1 MKRNLERYQSEKK
14 NMKQSQHTT
23 CSELKTTVNDVV
35 RWALELRHLHARMAS
50 FFARPEPRHRC
61 LLYLQGMLSD
71 VARKNGWQL
80 AEQAGETRPDGMQ
93 RLLSNAV
100 WDEDRVRDELRR
112 YVLEH
117 LGAKH
122 AIAAIDETSFP
133 KRGNKSAGVAQQYC
147 GTTGQVENC
156 QVGVFLSYISHLG
169 HTLLDRELY
178 LPRHWVE
185 DRPRCE
191 EAGIPETVRFQT
203 KCELARR
210 MMERLHQA
218 QISIDWVVA
227 DTVYG
232 NNLDL
237 RTWLEEQGYWYVLAV
252 ANTEQIGIMTPDGPR
267 LLTVK
272 QAEQLLVK
280 PQDWQHLSV
289 RTGTKGPLLFDWACI
304 PILHRWQDDHRHWL
318 LIRRLPND
326 PNEKTYYLVFGS
338 VGTTLET
345 MAKAMGARWCIEEEF
360 ENGKDIGLDHYE
372 VRSFVG
378 WFRHMTLVL
387 LVLAL
392 LTVVCAGERRSCAG
406 SEFDQAS
413 PFPLALTVPEVRR
426 LLGRLLFPLSRSATA
441 VLAWSWWRRCQQA
454 RACASHAKRRLNSS

>member
-1 MKRNLERYQSEKK
+1 
-14 NMKQSQHTT
+14 MKQSQHMTS
-23 CSELKTTVNDVV
+23 SELKTTVNDVV
-35 RWALELRHLHARMAS
+35 RWAMELRHLHARMAS
-50 FFARPEPRHRC
+50 YFARPEPRHRA
-61 LLYLQGMLSD
+61 LLYLQGILSD

-100 WDEDRVRDELRR
+100 WDEDGVRDELRK
-112 YVLEH
+112 YVLER
-117 LGAKH
+117 LGAPH

-133 KRGNKSAGVAQQYC
+133 KSGNKSAGVAPQYC
-147 GTTGQVENC
+147 GTTKQVENC
-156 QVGVFLSYISHLG
+156 QVGVFLSYISPLG

-178 LPRHWVE
+178 LPRHWLE
-185 DRPRCE
+185 DRPRCK
-191 EAGIPETVRFQT
+191 EAGIPETVPFQT

-218 QISIDWVVA
+218 QVSIDWVVA
-227 DTVYG
+227 DSVYG

-237 RTWLEEQGYWYVLAV
+237 RTWLEDHGYWYVLAV
-252 ANTEQIGIMTPDGPR
+252 ANTEEVGIMTLAGPK
-267 LLTVK
+267 LMTVK

-280 PQDWQHLSV
+280 PQDWQRLSV
-289 RTGTKGPLLFDWACI
+289 QTGTKGPLFFDWACL
-304 PILHRWQDDHRHWL
+304 PIFHRWQADKRHWL

-326 PNEKTYYLVFGS
+326 PTEKTYYLVCGP
-338 VGTTLET
+338 VGTTLEG
-345 MAKAMGARWCIEEEF
+345 MVRAIGARWHIEEEF

-387 LVLAL
+387 LVLAM
-392 LTVVCAGERRSCAG
+392 LTVVCAKARLSSAARESNQIPSDAI
-406 SEFDQAS
+406 
-413 PFPLALTVPEVRR
+413 PLTVPEVRH
-426 LLGRLLFPLSRSATA
+426 LLGRLLFPLSRSAPA

-454 RACASHAKRRLNSS
+454 RASASHAKRRLNSS